1 MLNSRKLLKIK
12 IKSKKT
18 RIVIPIP
25 LIVFWGLL
33 ECIEDLL
40 AVLSFILPNKNIKI
54 NKKSYKLKESFN
66 LFRYIVFMLEEVK
79 YCEPFDLVDIVTDED
94 MVKISIR

>member
-1 MLNSRKLLKIK
+1 MI
-12 IKSKKT
+12 
-18 RIVIPIP
+18 
-25 LIVFWGLL
+25 FWGLL
-33 ECIEDLL
+33 ECTEDLL
-40 AVLSFILPNKNIKI
+40 AVLIFILPNKNIKI